1 MSGKTK
7 SIVSARPAMQSKTQ
21 KRPGVLV
28 LLNKDQCAAIGVE
41 AGDRVS
47 IETHGDAL
55 VVKLHE
61 KKPRT

>member
-1 MSGKTK
+1 
-7 SIVSARPAMQSKTQ
+7 MQSKTQ